1 MRQFHEQIDQRRSRC
16 QRVACKARQCIGSV
30 VDDSILMVLTS
41 VFQQIDAL
49 LMAVME
55 DIIGDIDQRSAM
67 VTLRM
72 QLESYRK
79 RGGTCC
85 LPLV

>member
-1 MRQFHEQIDQRRSRC
+1 MRQFNKQIDLRRSRC
-16 QRVACKARQCIGSV
+16 QRVASKALQYIGSVV
-30 VDDSILMVLTS
+30 VDDSILMVLAS

-55 DIIGDIDQRSAM
+55 DIIGNIDQRSAM

-72 QLESYRK
+72 PLYSSRK
-79 RGGTCC
+79 
-85 LPLV
+85 